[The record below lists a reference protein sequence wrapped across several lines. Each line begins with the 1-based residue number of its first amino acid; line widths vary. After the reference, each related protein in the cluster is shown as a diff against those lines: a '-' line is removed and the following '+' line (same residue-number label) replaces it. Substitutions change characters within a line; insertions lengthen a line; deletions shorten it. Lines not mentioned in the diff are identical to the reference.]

1 MRLRNRSW
9 RTSHACA
16 VLAGIAI
23 VAQMLSSA
31 NAADK
36 SDIKIGNLAPYS
48 GPASAYSAFAKTEA
62 AYMRMLNDRG
72 GINGRKIQFISYDDA
87 YSPAKAVEQAR
98 KLVEQDEVLAV
109 FQAVGTPSNAAIMK
123 YMNIQK
129 VPQLLAATG
138 ASKFGDPR
146 NFPWT
151 MGFSTSVYRI
161 ESAIYAKYILANY
174 PAGKVAVLFPNDD
187 YGRDIYGGFKDALGA
202 KAKTTIV
209 AEASYDSSEPTVD
222 SQISKLKASG
232 ADIFVNFSTPRF
244 GALAI
249 RKVAELGWKP
259 VHFINTTASSISTV
273 FKPAGLDNATGL
285 ITAQSIK
292 EPGDPRYADDPGV
305 KEYLDFMKQYNPE
318 GDIANGQNAY
328 GFLAAQV
335 LQKVLEQCGA
345 DLSRE
350 NIMKQAANL
359 NDVKFGLLFDG
370 ISINTSPTNYF
381 PITQMQLIRFNGTSF
396 DKIGPVMSETGTLP
410 EAHD

>member
-1 MRLRNRSW
+1 MRLRNPSW
-9 RTSHACA
+9 RASHAC
-16 VLAGIAI
+16 VLLAGLAIAM
-23 VAQMLSSA
+23 QPLSGASA
-31 NAADK
+31 GDK

-98 KLVEQDEVLAV
+98 KLVEQDEVLAI

-123 YMNIQK
+123 YMNIKK
-129 VPQLLAATG
+129 VPQLFAATG
-138 ASKFGDPR
+138 ASKFGDPKS
-146 NFPWT
+146 FPWT

-174 PAGKVAVLFPNDD
+174 PEGKVAVLFPNDD

-202 KAKTTIV
+202 RAKTTII
-209 AEASYDSSEPTVD
+209 AEASYDSTEPTID

-232 ADIFVNFSTPRF
+232 ADIFMNFSTPRF

-259 VHFINTTASSISTV
+259 VHFINTTAAAISN
-273 FKPAGLDNATGL
+273 FKPAGLENAIGL
-285 ITAQSIK
+285 ITATSMK
-292 EPGDPRYADDPGV
+292 EANDPRYADDPGV
-305 KEYLDFMKQYNPE
+305 KEYLDFMKRYNPE
-318 GDIANGQNAY
+318 GDISNGQNAY

-335 LQKVLEQCGA
+335 LHKVLEQCG
-345 DLSRE
+345 DDVSRD

-359 NDVKFGLLFDG
+359 KELRFGLLFDG
-370 ISINTSPTNYF
+370 ITVNTSLTNYF
-381 PITQMQLIRFNGTSF
+381 PITQMQMLRFNGTSY
-396 DKIGPVMSETGTLP
+396 DKVGPIMSEAVMLP
-410 EAHD
+410 ETRD